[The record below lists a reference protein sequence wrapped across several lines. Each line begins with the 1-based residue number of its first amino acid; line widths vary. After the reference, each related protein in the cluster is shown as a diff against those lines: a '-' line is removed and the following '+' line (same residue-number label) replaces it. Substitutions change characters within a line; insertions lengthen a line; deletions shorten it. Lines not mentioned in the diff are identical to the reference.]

1 MPPRCASCSRA
12 RLRRPESRSYR
23 SSPPAGARAA
33 EVRVRLMPDVLIYAD
48 SYRSPELR
56 HEVPIGIP
64 DPFLYAEKEG
74 AKHIAIGAMEI
85 PRLAELGLFELH
97 PSEEFGSDDLL
108 RSGLSYPEVRQEVV
122 LRAVRAF
129 GITSAVVPETFP
141 LWLADRLRAD
151 GVELTV
157 DNDFFDERR
166 RVKTDAELEGMRR
179 AQRAAE
185 AGMDAARDLLRR
197 AQQNGGE
204 ELAVDGE
211 ALTVERIK
219 AAMSQA
225 FAAHGTTADDFIVA
239 PGPQGAVG
247 HDMGSGPV
255 RAGVPIVID
264 IWPRDNESFMFCDMT
279 RTFVV
284 GEVPE
289 DIREWHRLTKEALDR
304 AISEIKDGADG
315 RAIFDG
321 TCEIFEG
328 AGEATQRTKED
339 GKPLDHGFFHGL
351 GHGVGLE
358 VHEQPGMGIASKKPL
373 KAGDVVTV
381 EPGCYRQGYG
391 GVRLED
397 LVLVTD
403 DGAENLTQYPYDLAP

>member
-1 MPPRCASCSRA
+1 
-12 RLRRPESRSYR
+12 
-23 SSPPAGARAA
+23 
-33 EVRVRLMPDVLIYAD
+33 MPDVLMYAD
-48 SYRSPELR
+48 TYRSPELR
-56 HEVPIGIP
+56 HEVPIGVP
-64 DPFLYAEKEG
+64 DPFLYAEKDG
-74 AKHIAIGAMEI
+74 ARHIAIGAMEI

-97 PSEEFGSDDLL
+97 PSEEYGSDELV

-122 LRAVRAF
+122 LRAVEGL
-129 GITSAVVPETFP
+129 GISSALVPETFP
-141 LWLADRLRAD
+141 LWLADRLRAA

-157 DNDFFDERR
+157 DSGFFDERR
-166 RVKTDAELEGMRR
+166 RVKNDAELAGIRR

-197 AQQNGGE
+197 AQGRNGDALEVEG
-204 ELAVDGE
+204 AP
-211 ALTVERIK
+211 LTVERVK
-219 AAMSQA
+219 SAMSAA
-225 FAAHGTTADDFIVA
+225 FAANGASSDDFIVA

-247 HDMGSGPV
+247 HDMGSGPIG
-255 RAGVPIVID
+255 AGVPIVID

-284 GEVPE
+284 GDVPE
-289 DIREWHRLTKEALDR
+289 DVQKWHALTKQALDR

-328 AGEATQRTKED
+328 AGEPTQRTKEPGTTLSD
-339 GKPLDHGFFHGL
+339 GFFHGL

-358 VHEQPGMGIASKKPL
+358 VHEQPGMGLASKLPL

-397 LVLVTD
+397 LVLVTE
-403 DGAENLTQYPYDLAP
+403 DGAENLTRYPYDLAP

>member
-1 MPPRCASCSRA
+1 
-12 RLRRPESRSYR
+12 
-23 SSPPAGARAA
+23 
-33 EVRVRLMPDVLIYAD
+33 MPDVLMYAD
-48 SYRSPELR
+48 TYRTPELR

-64 DPFLYAEKEG
+64 DPFLYAEKDG
-74 AKHIAIGAMEI
+74 KKHIVIGAMEI

-97 PSEEFGSDDLL
+97 PTEEYGSDELV
-108 RSGLSYPEVRQEVV
+108 RSGLSYAEVRQEVV
-122 LRAVRAF
+122 VRAVKSL
-129 GITSAVVPETFP
+129 GITSAAVPETFP

-151 GVELTV
+151 GVELEV
-157 DNDFFDERR
+157 DADLFDDRR
-166 RVKTDAELEGMRR
+166 RVKSEAELAGIRR

-185 AGMDAARDLLRR
+185 AGMDAARDLFRR
-197 AQQNGGE
+197 AASDNGG
-204 ELAVDGE
+204 LKVDGE
-211 ALTVERIK
+211 PLTVERVK
-219 AAMSQA
+219 SAM
-225 FAAHGTTADDFIVA
+225 FAAFVANGASSDDIIVA

-247 HDMGSGPV
+247 HDMGSGPIS
-255 RAGVPIVID
+255 AGVPIVID
-264 IWPRDNESFMFCDMT
+264 IWPRDNESFMYCDMT

-284 GEVPE
+284 GDVPE
-289 DIREWHRLTKEALDR
+289 DIARWHGLAKEALDR
-304 AISEIKDGADG
+304 AISEIRDGADG

-339 GKPLDHGFFHGL
+339 GKPLNHGFFHGL

-358 VHEQPGMGIASKKPL
+358 VHEQPGMGLASKLPL
-373 KAGDVVTV
+373 RAGDVVTV

-397 LVLVTD
+397 LVLVTT

>member
-1 MPPRCASCSRA
+1 MV
-12 RLRRPESRSYR
+12 RR
-23 SSPPAGARAA
+23 
-33 EVRVRLMPDVLIYAD
+33 MTDVLMYAD
-48 SYRSPELR
+48 TYRSPELR

-64 DPFLYAEKEG
+64 DAFLYAERDG

-85 PRLAELGLFELH
+85 PRLSELGLHELH
-97 PSEEFGSDDLL
+97 PSEEYGADELI
-108 RSGLSYPEVRQEVV
+108 RAGGLSYSAVRQEVAI
-122 LRAVRAF
+122 RAVKAL
-129 GITSAVVPETFP
+129 GITSAVVPEAFP
-141 LWLADRLRAD
+141 LWLADRLRGE

-157 DNDFFDERR
+157 DGTFFDDRR
-166 RVKTDAELEGMRR
+166 RVKTDAELAGIRR

-197 AQQNGGE
+197 ATGNGSG
-204 ELAVDGE
+204 LQVDGE
-211 ALTVERIK
+211 PLTVERVK

-247 HDMGSGPV
+247 HDMGSGPIG
-255 RAGVPIVID
+255 AGVPIVID

-289 DIREWHRLTKEALDR
+289 DVQRWHALTKEALDR
-304 AISEIKDGADG
+304 AISEIEDGADG

-321 TCEIFEG
+321 TCEIFEA
-328 AGEATQRTKED
+328 AGEPTQRTKEA
-339 GKPLDHGFFHGL
+339 GKTLSDGFFHGL

-358 VHEQPGMGIASKKPL
+358 VHEQPGMGISAKDPL
-373 KAGDVVTV
+373 RAGDVVTV
-381 EPGCYRQGYG
+381 EPGLYRQGYG

-397 LVLVTD
+397 LVLVTK